1 MSTAR
6 RVIPNLTYNGVNA
19 QELLYGKL
27 EKFSLTEEASGESD
41 SAELELEDRDRK
53 WMNEWM
59 PQQGDKIAGSLD
71 FMDWNGDGRHEYLKL
86 GTMMVDSFD
95 MSGGSTIAKIKAL
108 SVPTASSF
116 RTEERTKTW
125 KEVTIQ
131 KILSEIAG
139 KYGLTPVYEADEIT
153 IKSLE
158 QSKKTDSS
166 FLLETVKKYG
176 LALKVYNQK
185 LVVYDKARYEARNK
199 VLTIK
204 KTSIVGNEWDYHKD
218 LEGFYTGAIVSYKG
232 SNSSEKE
239 ITTTVGSTSGRTLKV
254 NEQCDSVAEAQRL
267 GKAKLREAN
276 EKVETLSCKIWP
288 SAYLFASCVVALDE
302 QDWGKAAGRY
312 FADSVKTEVGSGGTT
327 QTLELHKCLPT

>member
-6 RVIPNLTYNGVNA
+6 RVIPNLTYNGVSA
-19 QELLYGKL
+19 KEPLYGILKSVTYK
-27 EKFSLTEEASGESD
+27 EVASGESD
-41 SAELELEDRDRK
+41 SAELEVEDRDRK

-71 FMDWNGDGRHEYLKL
+71 FMDWNGDGKHEILKL
-86 GTMMVDSFD
+86 GTMMVDAFD
-95 MSGGSTIAKIKAL
+95 ESGGATTAKIKAL

-139 KYGLTPVYEADEIT
+139 KYGLTPIYEADEVT

-158 QSKKTDSS
+158 QSKKTDSA

-185 LVVYDKARYEARNK
+185 LVVYDKARYEKRNK

-204 KTSIVGNEWDYHKD
+204 KTNIVDNEWDYHKD

-254 NEQCDSVAEAQRL
+254 NEQCDSVAEAQKL

-276 EKVETLSCKIWP
+276 EKVETFSCTIWP
-288 SAYLFASCVVALDE
+288 SAYLFASCVVVLDE
-302 QDWGKAAGRY
+302 KDWGKAGGRY
-312 FADSVKTEVGSGGTT
+312 FADEVTTKVGGKTV
-327 QTLELHKCLPT
+327 QKLELHKCLPT